1 LTALDEWY
9 PEALKCT
16 LDEVVAELEIGF
28 GKLGM
33 PLRLAITGG
42 SPSPELDIT
51 MHLVGREASLR
62 RIDKALQMIRE
73 LTAQA

>member
-1 LTALDEWY
+1 MPRWSALERV
-9 PEALKCT
+9 

-42 SPSPELDIT
+42 SPSPDLEQTLY
-51 MHLVGREASLR
+51 LVGREACIR
-62 RIDKALQMIRE
+62 RIDKALEKIRE
-73 LTAQA
+73 LML